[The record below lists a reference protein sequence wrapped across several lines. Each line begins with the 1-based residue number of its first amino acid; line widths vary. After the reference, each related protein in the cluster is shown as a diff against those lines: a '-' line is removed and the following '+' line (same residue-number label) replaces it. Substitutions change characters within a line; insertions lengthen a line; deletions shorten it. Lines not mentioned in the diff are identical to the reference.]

1 MTGVVERFLNAMPAH
16 DWDGMAACL
25 ADDPFVRIGPYLDE
39 YTSKAEYVD
48 YIRVMLPTLS
58 GYSMDVTRVTYGSGD
73 GAGVAYAELSETV
86 DDGGVPLRTPECLVF
101 ELDAAGLITRVEVF
115 IQSK

>member
-1 MTGVVERFLNAMPAH
+1 MTDH

-25 ADDPFVRIGPYLDE
+25 ADDPFVRVGPYLDE
-39 YTSKAEYVD
+39 YTSKAEYVA
-48 YIRVMLPTLS
+48 YISAMLPTLP
-58 GYSMDVTRVTYGSGD
+58 GYSMDVTRVTYAD
-73 GAGVAYAELSETV
+73 DVAYAELSETV

-101 ELDAAGLITRVEVF
+101 GLDATGLISRVEVF